1 MMKAVKAAK
10 EAALYAGALTTH
22 PGFEGI
28 AAAEIAELVGAKAS
42 TAAAGIVTFP
52 IKNLTDLCKLCY
64 LSQSAIAVL
73 CMLSEFKIA
82 ATATAS
88 ATAANLKKSLAPA
101 DLLPWFGK
109 GASFK
114 VSFEPANSSSYEI
127 PSSEIEAAAGSVIFE
142 AVKKATGSSP
152 KVNLTSPD
160 VTIAIAASKSSAF
173 CGIAINPFDL
183 SKREYRVFSHSSDIK
198 GSLAYSLL
206 RFAGYEPGTY
216 LFDPFTRSGTIAI
229 EAALFSS
236 GFPVSHYRKDALL
249 SALSRLPPF
258 LKTDFNDF
266 FSEVENGSESAAE
279 KRNKS
284 VKPKILASSSSMQ
297 HLRGAEKNAKIGG
310 VNKLIRFSRLDIEWL
325 DAKLDE
331 RSVDLVVSY
340 PPQFRSTAGN
350 DQFAVAENRKLAVL
364 YKNFFYQADFFLK
377 KKGRIVLLLKKGSYL
392 KLAPSA
398 AAYKFRPEVI
408 KSFRIGAEEFEM
420 VSFTK

>member
-1 MMKAVKAAK
+1 MAIFKAAVV
-10 EAALYAGALTTH
+10 TH
-22 PGFEGI
+22 QGFEGI
-28 AAAEIAELVGAKAS
+28 AAAEIKELISAKAT
-42 TAAAGIVTFP
+42 TAAPGIITFS
-52 IKNLTDLCKLCY
+52 ISQLTDLCKLCY

-82 ATATAS
+82 ATAS
-88 ATAANLKKSLAPA
+88 ATAANLKKSIAA
-101 DLLPWFGK
+101 SDLSLWFGRET
-109 GASFK
+109 SFR
-114 VSFEPANSSSYEI
+114 VSFEPASGSSYEI
-127 PSSEIEAAAGSVIFE
+127 PSSEIEDAAGSVFFE
-142 AVKKATGSSP
+142 AVKKATGSAP

-160 VTIAIAASKSSAF
+160 VTIAIAASESSAF
-173 CGIAINPFDL
+173 CGVVINPFDL

-198 GSLAYSLL
+198 GNLAYSLL

-229 EAALFSS
+229 EAAIFSS
-236 GFPVSHYRKDALL
+236 GFPISHYRKDTLL
-249 SALSRLPPF
+249 SALSRLLPF
-258 LKTDFNDF
+258 SKTDFNDF
-266 FSEVENGSESAAE
+266 FAAVEKESAAVAE
-279 KRNKS
+279 KKNKS

-350 DQFAVAENRKLAVL
+350 DQFAAAENRKLAVL
-364 YKNFFYQADFFLK
+364 YKNFFYNADFFLK
-377 KKGRIVLLLKKGSYL
+377 KKGKIVLLLKSGVDKGFPL
-392 KLAPSA
+392 IAA

>member
-1 MMKAVKAAK
+1 MKRRFN
-10 EAALYAGALTTH
+10 AALVTH
-22 PGFEGI
+22 LSFEDI
-28 AAAEIAELVGAKAS
+28 AVTEVRELIGAKAAA
-42 TAAAGIVTFP
+42 AAAGIVTFP

-82 ATATAS
+82 ATAS

-114 VSFEPANSSSYEI
+114 VSFEPVNSSSYEI
-127 PSSEIEAAAGSVIFE
+127 PSSEIEAAAGSVILE

-160 VTIAIAASKSSAF
+160 VTIVIAASKSSAF

-206 RFAGYEPGTY
+206 RFAGYESGTY

-229 EAALFSS
+229 EAAIFSS

-258 LKTDFNDF
+258 SKTDFNDF
-266 FSEVENGSESAAE
+266 FAAVEKKSESAA
-279 KRNKS
+279 K
-284 VKPKILASSSSMQ
+284 KPKILASSSSMQ

-331 RSVDLVVSY
+331 CSVDLVVSY

-377 KKGRIVLLLKKGSYL
+377 KKGRIVFLLKKGSYNDIT
-392 KLAPSA
+392 SA
-398 AAYKFRPEVI
+398 AASYKFNPEVT
-408 KSFRIGAEEFEM
+408 KSFRLGAEEFEL
-420 VSFTK
+420 VSFAK